1 KNGYDTKYMQLSRVM
16 VRSGQRVEQGQRI
29 GLVGRTGLATGPQ
42 LDFRIVQHGA
52 YRNFE
57 HLQLPP
63 AQPVARRD
71 WSDFVAIRKQWLPL
85 LPGPR
90 SLRASERP
98 ANAQATERGCLE
110 S

>member
-1 KNGYDTKYMQLSRVM
+1 MHLSRVL

-29 GLVGRTGLATGPQ
+29 GLVGRTGMATGPH

-85 LPGPR
+85 LPEPR
-90 SLRASERP
+90 ALQTSERTE
-98 ANAQATERGCLE
+98 NAQAPERGVLA
-110 S
+110 SSQ